1 VAAAQILWVNIIEDT
16 LPALSLS
23 YEKPITDI
31 SQTKPRDLKSPLLD
45 REMKFLIVI
54 IGIATDLILL
64 GLFGWLLKDAHLP
77 INHIRTFIFANL
89 AIDSLLNIYSC
100 KNLNKN
106 LWHYNPFNNR
116 FLNLTVLFGFG
127 MLLIGVYIPF
137 FQNILKTVPLN
148 FFDWLLLVVLG
159 FLEITLVEL
168 GKMIF
173 IRKNSK
179 LTATNAKN

>member
-1 VAAAQILWVNIIEDT
+1 
-16 LPALSLS
+16 
-23 YEKPITDI
+23 
-31 SQTKPRDLKSPLLD
+31 
-45 REMKFLIVI
+45 
-54 IGIATDLILL
+54 
-64 GLFGWLLKDAHLP
+64 
-77 INHIRTFIFANL
+77 
-89 AIDSLLNIYSC
+89 
-100 KNLNKN
+100 
-106 LWHYNPFNNR
+106 
-116 FLNLTVLFGFG
+116 